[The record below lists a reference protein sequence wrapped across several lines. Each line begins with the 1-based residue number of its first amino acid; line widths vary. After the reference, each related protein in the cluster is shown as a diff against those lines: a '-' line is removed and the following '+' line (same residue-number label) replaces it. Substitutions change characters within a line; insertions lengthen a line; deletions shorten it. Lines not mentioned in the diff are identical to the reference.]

1 MDRNLALEMVRVT
14 EAAALAAARFLG
26 KGDPLGA
33 DRAAVSAMELAMK
46 SVKMDGE
53 VVIGENPDT
62 ENATLFPG
70 SAIGTGGDTKVDIA
84 LDALDCRE
92 SLANGLPNA
101 ISAIAIGPEGTFQG
115 YPSPLMEL
123 IAVGHESVDAVDL
136 RESVFNNLVRIAEA
150 KREYVE
156 DLAVAVLKRRRHQ
169 KLIEEVRQTGAR
181 IVILDEGDLPAAI
194 ATGIPGTGIDV
205 VLGTGNSAQIIIA
218 AAALVCIGGGV
229 QARYLPPDEIELEDN
244 DRFSIK
250 HKNDDFHI
258 GEKARLIRTGGEE
271 SGGEPHP
278 DAFEKIYDTSRLVT
292 GDNIMFAATGVSLSP
307 FLKGTIFRPGGALTH
322 SVVLR
327 SKSGTIRF
335 LRTEHFFDKTP
346 DYS

>member
-53 VVIGENPDT
+53 VIIGENPDT

-70 SAIGTGGDTKVDIA
+70 SSIGSGGDTKVDIA

-101 ISAIAIGPEGTFQG
+101 ISAIAIGPEGTFQE

-156 DLAVAVLKRRRHQ
+156 DLAVAVIKRKRHQ

-205 VLGTGNSAQIIIA
+205 VMGTGNSAQIMIA
-218 AAALVCIGGGV
+218 AAALICIGGGL
-229 QARYLPPDEIELEDN
+229 QARYLPLDEIELENN
-244 DRFSIK
+244 DTFSIK
-250 HKNDDFHI
+250 HKNDDFYL
-258 GEKARLIRTGGEE
+258 GEKGRLKTSGKK
-271 SGGEPHP
+271 SGGELPP
-278 DAFEKIYDTSRLVT
+278 QIFEKIHDSNQLVI
-292 GDNIMFAATGVSLSP
+292 GENIMFAATGVSLSP

-322 SVVLR
+322 SMVLR